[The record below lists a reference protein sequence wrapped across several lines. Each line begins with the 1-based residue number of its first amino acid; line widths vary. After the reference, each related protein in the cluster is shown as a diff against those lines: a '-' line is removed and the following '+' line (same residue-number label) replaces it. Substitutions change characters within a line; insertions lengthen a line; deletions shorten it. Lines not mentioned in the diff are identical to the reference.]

1 MTDEIDAAHM
11 PRGFFARLSTG
22 VKMFVVL
29 SLALMPLGLI
39 AVYSS
44 FDTANQAR
52 ETRINEARL
61 IAQAS
66 ARQLSSAIARDAIS
80 LRAATTALAFGQVNT
95 ESCEG
100 TLRSLAGLE
109 RYVVRFAIFDS
120 TGTIFCATNDF
131 APAYMTPA
139 EGGRG
144 ILTELDSEQGAVR
157 FVVAGANR
165 RAIGIAE
172 LPAET
177 IAALTNPLERLKN
190 FQMELSQEGRA
201 YIIHPWADPRLA
213 NHAQQVVQPIANG
226 QLTFS
231 ADFESVPLRNTEAL
245 SIALPIIM
253 WMAAAFFGWLV
264 VSRMLLQPLAR
275 LQRAVDRYEGDSRSF
290 ALPYA
295 RTPAQEIRQ
304 LGTAFAAVVEKLN
317 RNERELEAGLVE
329 QTRLTREVHHRVKNN
344 LQVVASL
351 LSLHA
356 RTAETPDKAAAYT
369 SIQRRVD
376 ALAIVQ
382 RNLFAEL
389 DSSSGLP
396 IRPVIAELASG
407 LHQSA
412 PSTANIAI
420 TLDIDNVRVS
430 QDTAVP
436 VAFLITELVELV
448 IRCAIGGTIHIKV
461 TEGGEPNLAQL
472 QLVSKAFTET
482 SQCQELPRYERVL
495 SGLARQLR
503 STLKKSDDGMQ
514 YAIIIPT
521 L

>member
-1 MTDEIDAAHM
+1 MTDGIDAAQV
-11 PRGFFARLSTG
+11 PRAFFARLSTG

-39 AVYSS
+39 AVFSS

-52 ETRINEARL
+52 ETRTNEARL

-66 ARQLSSAIARDAIS
+66 ARRLSSAIARTAIS
-80 LRAATTALAFGQVNT
+80 LRAATTALAFDQANA
-95 ESCEG
+95 ESCAS

-109 RYVVRFAIFDS
+109 RYAVRFAIFDS
-120 TGTIFCATNDF
+120 TGTISCATNDF
-131 APAYMTPA
+131 APAYMMPA
-139 EGGRG
+139 EVGRG
-144 ILTELDSEQGAVR
+144 ILTDLDSERGAVR
-157 FVVAGANR
+157 FVIAGANR

-172 LPAET
+172 LPAGT

-190 FQMELSQEGRA
+190 FQMELNQEGRA
-201 YIIHPWADPRLA
+201 YIIHPWANPRLA
-213 NHAQQVVQPIANG
+213 NHAQQVVQPVANG
-226 QLTFS
+226 QIMFS

-245 SIALPIIM
+245 SIALPIII
-253 WMAAAFFGWLV
+253 WIAAAFFGWLV

-290 ALPYA
+290 ALPHT

-304 LGTAFAAVVEKLN
+304 LGKAFAAVVETLN

-356 RTAETPDKAAAYT
+356 RTAETPDKAAAYA

-389 DSSSGLP
+389 DSRNGLP

-407 LHQSA
+407 LHQGA
-412 PSTANIAI
+412 PSTADMAI

-430 QDTAVP
+430 QDTAVS

-448 IRCAIGGTIHIKV
+448 IQCAIGGTILIKV
-461 TEGGEPNLAQL
+461 AETREPHQAVL

-482 SQCQELPRYERVL
+482 SHCQELPRYERVL

-503 STLKKSDDGMQ
+503 ATLEKSDDGMQ
-514 YAIIIPT
+514 YAIVIPT